1 MGRRPP
7 RNHAPAFKT
16 KVALAA
22 VKGDRTLAQQAGARR
37 GGLPCPAAWPCGG
50 FFSDFLN
57 LGLDCHSFF
66 GNNSRIPAHPGRFPE
81 STRRRSRE
89 RSLRSSTSQPP
100 RWSAARARAPTSL
113 ARGAPRSGVPV
124 LPRFLLADADA
135 VGRGGSG
142 GAPGCGVPHQRPRG
156 APLPWE
162 QRGMKAKPGSKRSRR
177 EASDRREGEALAAS
191 RPPGSSPGVRPAI
204 NPSKPLWGED
214 GWLFD
219 IVNQARRPARRPT
232 VPGRRYRAGRGII
245 SACQVFVTGGRH
257 AMVPPR
263 CGRSSLPKDR
273 FPRRLEAEARVVH
286 A

>member
-22 VKGDRTLAQQAGARR
+22 VNGDRTLAQQAGARR

-124 LPRFLLADADA
+124 LPRFLLGHPTE
-135 VGRGGSG
+135 VGRGRKRGSTRVRRS
-142 GAPGCGVPHQRPRG
+142 APAPSRRS
-156 APLPWE
+156 APLGATWN
-162 QRGMKAKPGSKRSRR
+162 
-177 EASDRREGEALAAS
+177 EGEARIETVATRGE
-191 RPPGSSPGVRPAI
+191 RPPGRRSVGCQPTPRIKSGSSPGDQSVEA
-204 NPSKPLWGED
+204 PL
-214 GWLFD
+214 
-219 IVNQARRPARRPT
+219 
-232 VPGRRYRAGRGII
+232 GRRRMA
-245 SACQVFVTGGRH
+245 V
-257 AMVPPR
+257 
-263 CGRSSLPKDR
+263 
-273 FPRRLEAEARVVH
+273 
-286 A
+286 